1 MPEMVKRVLQIT
13 NKIENPVPHQ
23 AVDQLMMLSFLVKI
37 ILIKMLLD
45 PKNHGLWNFMHHGVV
60 TARN

>member
-45 PKNHGLWNFMHHGVV
+45 PKIHGL
-60 TARN
+60 